1 MNLKSLNANY
11 DTLKRVI
18 IHSLEQDGS
27 MSSEEISTV
36 DFDSIILPFVEEM
49 DSDEDLQVRLA
60 KNEIF
65 NSIKA
70 RIKNPDGNE

>member
-1 MNLKSLNANY
+1 
-11 DTLKRVI
+11 
-18 IHSLEQDGS
+18 